1 MSEPQATTTPIA
13 LSPDAPSAT
22 VRGPI
27 ARSPIAPAPPIVV
40 SGGWEVSGRRA
51 TAVLTLLDCTP
62 LAKFQ
67 ARAPM
72 GGQAAAEFGIP
83 LGRAARGN
91 DGILVAGSGPGEWM
105 LIGPPDQGRVIA
117 ARLDQIAAHAPDE
130 LVTFVDQTHGRALIR
145 LHGPSGVAVLAKV
158 CGIDFSDAVTP
169 DGAALRSSVAAVATD
184 IIRDDQDGVRS
195 YLLHCERSSG
205 QYLFDALLDAGVE
218 FGMEIGGFDSPG
230 I

>member
-1 MSEPQATTTPIA
+1 VSEPQTVATPIA
-13 LSPDAPSAT
+13 PPAAAPDQASH
-22 VRGPI
+22 RPI

-40 SGGWEVSGRRA
+40 RDGWEVSGRPA
-51 TAVLTLLDCTP
+51 TADLVLIDCTP
-62 LAKFQ
+62 LAKF
-67 ARAPM
+67 AVRAPIS
-72 GGQAAAEFGIP
+72 GRAAAELGVSF
-83 LGRAARGN
+83 GRAARAD
-91 DGILVAGSGPGEWM
+91 DGVLVVGSGPGEWM
-105 LIGPPDQGRVIA
+105 LIGPPDHRTAIASRLEAIA
-117 ARLDQIAAHAPDE
+117 ALAPDE

-145 LHGPSGVAVLAKV
+145 VKGSSAAAVLAKQ
-158 CGIDFSDAVTP
+158 CGIDWSDDITP

-218 FGMEIGGFDSPG
+218 FSMKVGGFSAPG